1 MIYSGENRHVL
12 ILQDKRYRKLLSE
25 IESLE
30 KDRIFCKHDLSHF
43 MDVSRIAA
51 IIWLEDGAA
60 HDLTRDVIYASG
72 LMHDIGRAEEY
83 KNGISHDIASSDI
96 SKSILPNLGYSPAEV
111 AKISRAILG
120 HRGRKPAKDDYLGEI
135 LKRADR
141 LSRAC
146 FTCDASDKC
155 KWSEADRNE
164 VLIY

>member
-1 MIYSGENRHVL
+1 MINPDKNRHIF
-12 ILQDKRYRKLLSE
+12 ILKDKRYRKLLSE
-25 IESLE
+25 IEGFE

-51 IIWLEDGAA
+51 ILWLEDGAA
-60 HDLTRDVIYASG
+60 HDLTRDIIYAAG
-72 LMHDIGRAEEY
+72 LMHDIGRAAEY

-96 SKSILPNLGYSPAEV
+96 AKSILPDLGYSPTEV
-111 AKISRAILG
+111 SKISQAILG
-120 HRGRKPAKDDYLGEI
+120 HRGRKTVKDDYLGEI

-146 FTCDASDKC
+146 FTCDASDRC
-155 KWSEADRNE
+155 KWSESDRNE